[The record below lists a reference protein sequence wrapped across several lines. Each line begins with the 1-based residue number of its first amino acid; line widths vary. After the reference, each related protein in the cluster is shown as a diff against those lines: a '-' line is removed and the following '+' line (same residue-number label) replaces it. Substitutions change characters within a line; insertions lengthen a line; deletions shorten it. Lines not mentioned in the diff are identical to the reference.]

1 MCMRTILL
9 VSLAAAPVFA
19 QSSIFPDANT
29 KKAAR
34 QLELANVS
42 EESRAFIKSKMKNHG
57 KELRELSIAVATV
70 RLNDVQRL
78 AQGMANEPRLDS
90 SSGPAMKLP
99 PRFFELQDEL
109 RKNAQALADSAKEK
123 ELSATEQNFSQV
135 IGNCM
140 ACHAAFRK

>member
-1 MCMRTILL
+1 MTARVGGTWAAQARFMRTVLL
-9 VSLAAAPVFA
+9 VASLVAAPALA
-19 QSSIFPDANT
+19 QASIFPDANT

-57 KELRELSIAVATV
+57 KELRDLSIAVATL
-70 RLNDVQRL
+70 RLSEVQRL

-99 PRFFELQDEL
+99 PRFFEL
-109 RKNAQALADSAKEK
+109 
-123 ELSATEQNFSQV
+123 SATEQNFSQV
-135 IGNCM
+135 MGNCI
-140 ACHAAFRK
+140 ACHATFKK